1 MLKYWTQSKI
11 TTPPPPEPPT
21 TKTSSFVFLLIYHF
35 PRMSENISVPK
46 TWKQVWPSIMCHCV
60 MSLSIIGPH
69 INHVNIEHRYSGKIL
84 LWQQIRLHYN
94 KDNLKEPHPLWG
106 WGRGWLVGW
115 VNLNLQIKAAFCNV
129 DVPTNNREKGK
140 ERSIWT
146 VSQPSDWGCT
156 WW

>member
-1 MLKYWTQSKI
+1 MLKYFCQINTIQDNNTS
-11 TTPPPPEPPT
+11 PPPPTENQNICFLINLSF
-21 TKTSSFVFLLIYHF
+21 SSYI
-35 PRMSENISVPK
+35 SENISVPRI
-46 TWKQVWPSIMCHCV
+46 WKRVRASIMFHFV
-60 MSLSIIGPH
+60 MSLSIIG
-69 INHVNIEHRYSGKIL
+69 HVNIQQYYSGKIF